1 MKITRMVIEYENEKE
16 FISHVSLMENI
27 GFLCYQHGFEFG
39 SNVVVAEYAPK
50 D

>member
-1 MKITRMVIEYENEKE
+1 MKITEMTIEYANEDE

-27 GFLCYQHGFEFG
+27 GFLCYQHGFDFG
-39 SNVVVAEYAPK
+39 SDAVVAEYAPK